1 MNGKSSKMRAWA
13 GIALV
18 LAMLPALCIAVAAQ
32 DTANDWVKKGDDVL
46 LYKKNAGLE
55 AIDAYEKALQLD
67 PQNESILLRE
77 ATILDALGMQAATKA
92 LSIIEKKLG
101 RNPQDAEA
109 WRLRSGALSELG
121 MMQEANQSIEKALK
135 IYDQEIQKDPL
146 NGTAWYYKAWIL
158 NNIGRHD
165 ESLLAYEKLIELD
178 HPQKVEAWNG
188 KGTALYLLERFDE
201 AIAAYDMAIEL
212 DPENI
217 EAWFSKGSVFD
228 SMGRNTEAQAAF
240 AKADELREPK
250 YKD

>member
-1 MNGKSSKMRAWA
+1 MNAKSKMRAWTGMA
-13 GIALV
+13 MV
-18 LAMLPALCIAVAAQ
+18 LIVLSAMCLVAAAQ
-32 DTANDWVKKGDDVL
+32 ETADEWVKKGDDVL

-77 ATILDALGMQAATKA
+77 ATIFDALGMHAATKA
-92 LSIIEKKLG
+92 LSIIEKKLE

-109 WRLRSGALSELG
+109 WQLRSGALSELG

-178 HPQKVEAWNG
+178 YPQKVDAWNG

-217 EAWFSKGSVFD
+217 EAWFSKGSVLD
-228 SMGRNTEAQAAF
+228 SMGRNAESQAAF
-240 AKADELREPK
+240 AKADELRELK